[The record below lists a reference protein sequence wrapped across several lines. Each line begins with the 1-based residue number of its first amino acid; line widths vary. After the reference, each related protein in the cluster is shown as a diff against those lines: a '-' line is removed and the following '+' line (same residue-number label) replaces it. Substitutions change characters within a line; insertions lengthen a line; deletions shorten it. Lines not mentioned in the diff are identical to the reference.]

1 MLDLCAYSQ
10 QETLGL
16 LDKLSSEVKSIG
28 IPIIVLC
35 NKADRDYVEGL
46 SFQNIDID
54 VQPNGDFICNTIDK
68 NGVPL
73 SFVKCIGI

>member
-10 QETLGL
+10 QETLAL

-54 VQPNGDFICNTIDK
+54 VQQTVI
-68 NGVPL
+68 L
-73 SFVKCIGI
+73 SATLLIKMVFL